1 MHTHTY
7 RYVCRQTDAD
17 TSSLRKYR
25 PKAVLIAL
33 PVSLSISRVCETVM
47 SHSDPRRSCSYRATS
62 ASIASLS
69 AEVSPAD
76 VGRRAS
82 TAWRK
87 ATSSGGSGAR
97 IRTSPPPSRI
107 GCSCVTQPCDASRRK
122 TRRHGTALLVP
133 TAVAGLNTAPGPPLE
148 SGR

>member
-1 MHTHTY
+1 MAAPRAPRSTTARPRAAIHIMHTQTY

-17 TSSLRKYR
+17 TSSLLKCR
-25 PKAVLIAL
+25 PKALLIAL
-33 PVSLSISRVCETVM
+33 LVLLSISRVCETVM
-47 SHSDPRRSCSYRATS
+47 SHSDPRRSCSYRAAS

-69 AEVSPAD
+69 GVVAPAD

-107 GCSCVTQPCDASRRK
+107 GCSCVTQPCDASRGR
-122 TRRHGTALLVP
+122 RRHC
-133 TAVAGLNTAPGPPLE
+133 
-148 SGR
+148 